1 MSGTI
6 SDHLHKVFALAPEHW
21 ALQFAD
27 RKFSWATFGA
37 LADDLAPLL
46 ARVGARPDETLALLA
61 RNSPAA
67 VGAFLAVVANGVKP
81 SLVSALRRPAAT
93 AETLEELNFA
103 CLVGD
108 TMDLSEPVMEAA
120 RRAGS
125 GVIEICELDGGFTAS
140 LRELPKARDGRRKL
154 PASTAFEIQTSGTTG
169 KPKWISIPE
178 SMLSAALGD
187 GVRSAKGTRE
197 GAALTPKTS
206 PGFVFGPLAHTSG
219 VMGVLMAA
227 FEARPI
233 VLFEK
238 FTVAELEARIREHRP
253 KFLPLMPTPL
263 KMVLDSDVSNDL
275 FAGVLA
281 IRTGSAPLPLAQHR
295 AFEERFGVP
304 ILTNYGA
311 TEFMGTVASWSLDLY
326 RQFQH
331 KRGSVGRADRGCTLR
346 IVDQITG
353 EEVAADIPGILEA
366 RVGRVD
372 QGKSWIRTNDLA
384 RIDEDGF
391 LYILGRAD
399 DAIIRGGFKILASKI
414 GDTLALHPAV
424 ADVIVLGVPDARL
437 GQSPEALVVPKSTLT
452 GSELLAFARERL
464 TGYEVPARVVFVES
478 LPKTLSQKTDRVA
491 AMRLLTSARQDLGP
505 EG

>member
-6 SDHLHKVFALAPEHW
+6 SDHLRKVFALAPDRG
-21 ALQFAD
+21 ALHFAD
-27 RKFSWATFGA
+27 RTLTWAAFGA
-37 LADDLAPLL
+37 LGADLAPLL
-46 ARVGARPDETLALLA
+46 ARIGPGETVALLA

-67 VGAFLAVVANGVKP
+67 VAAFLALLANGAKP
-81 SLVSALRRPAAT
+81 SLVNALRRPAAT
-93 AETLEELNFA
+93 AETLDEMNFA
-103 CLVGD
+103 CIVGD
-108 TMDLSEPVMEAA
+108 AADLSQPVLEAA

-125 GVIEICELDGGFTAS
+125 GVIEIRERDGAFAAR
-140 LRELPKARDGRRKL
+140 LREPPQPRPDRRRL
-154 PASTAFEIQTSGTTG
+154 PASAAFEIQTSGTTG
-169 KPKWISIPE
+169 KPKWIPTPE
-178 SMLSAALGD
+178 RMLGAALGD
-187 GVRSAKGTRE
+187 GVRSAKGTRD
-197 GAALTPKTS
+197 GAALAPKSS

-238 FTVAELEARIREHRP
+238 FTVAEFEARIREHRP

-263 KMVLDSDVSNDL
+263 KMVLDSDVPDDL

-281 IRTGSAPLPLAQHR
+281 IRTGSAPLPLAQHQ

-304 ILTNYGA
+304 VLTNYGA

-326 RQFQH
+326 RQFPH

-346 IVDQITG
+346 VVDPATG
-353 EEVAADIPGILEA
+353 AELGPDAPGILEA
-366 RVGRVD
+366 RVARVD
-372 QGKSWIRTNDLA
+372 QGRSWIRTNDLA
-384 RIDEDGF
+384 RIDADGF

-414 GDTLALHPAV
+414 GETLALHPAV
-424 ADVIVLGVPDARL
+424 ADAIVLGVPDERL
-437 GQSPEALVVPKSTLT
+437 GQSPEALVVAKSPVTEA
-452 GSELLAFARERL
+452 ELLAFARDRL
-464 TGYEVPARVVFVES
+464 TGYEVPARVVFAEA

-491 AMRLLTSARQDLGP
+491 AMRLLTAVRQESTA